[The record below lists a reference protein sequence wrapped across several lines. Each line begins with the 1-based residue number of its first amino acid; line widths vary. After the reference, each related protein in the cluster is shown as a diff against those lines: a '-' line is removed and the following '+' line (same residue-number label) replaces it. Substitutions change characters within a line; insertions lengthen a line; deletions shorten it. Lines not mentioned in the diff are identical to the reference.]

1 MFSRWSVSVSSIY
14 ISQNPSFHP
23 IIGEM
28 SEPGLWSYV
37 KDFKSSSVVVRRVG
51 SNPTLVKREYSITP
65 PNQSDSFLRLS
76 VSFCRDSLY
85 DRGETGCTILSHPV

>member
-1 MFSRWSVSVSSIY
+1 MRVGAEGRSKVIAIESVQKIY
-14 ISQNPSFHP
+14 TKQKPPFHP

-65 PNQSDSFLRLS
+65 PNQPDSFLHFAR
-76 VSFCRDSLY
+76 
-85 DRGETGCTILSHPV
+85 RGFFLR